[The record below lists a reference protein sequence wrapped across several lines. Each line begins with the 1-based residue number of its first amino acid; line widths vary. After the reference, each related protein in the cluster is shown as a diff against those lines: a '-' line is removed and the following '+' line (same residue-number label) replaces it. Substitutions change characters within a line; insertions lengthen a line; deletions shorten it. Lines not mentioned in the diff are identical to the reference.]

1 MEIKINKDGFLEI
14 KRAGKLKLQYC
25 PHMDFGDGEGT
36 APCSDS
42 CPLFG
47 EPEDYQN
54 KDGNMG
60 HMLRLCH
67 MRILFGAIIDERA
80 EVGK

>member
-1 MEIKINKDGFLEI
+1 MEIKISKDGFLEI
-14 KRAGKLKLQYC
+14 KRAGKFKLQYC

-47 EPEDYQN
+47 EPEDYKD
-54 KDGNMG
+54 KDGKMT

-67 MRILFGAIIDERA
+67 MRILFGTIIDKR
-80 EVGK
+80 EVKA